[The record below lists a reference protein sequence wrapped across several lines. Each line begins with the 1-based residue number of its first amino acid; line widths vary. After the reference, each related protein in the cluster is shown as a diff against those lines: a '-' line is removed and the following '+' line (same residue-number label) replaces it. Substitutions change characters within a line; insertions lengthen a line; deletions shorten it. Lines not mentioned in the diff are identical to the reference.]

1 MPSLNLDNVPFD
13 HELTKTTSEGLM
25 KPSRPGN
32 NISKSIPS
40 TPFQVFNQKK
50 SKCSTP
56 VPKNIEKV
64 PNIQYD
70 DFIMS
75 I

>member
-40 TPFQVFNQKK
+40 TPF
-50 SKCSTP
+50 
-56 VPKNIEKV
+56 
-64 PNIQYD
+64 
-70 DFIMS
+70 
-75 I
+75 

>member
-13 HELTKTTSEGLM
+13 HELTKTSSEGLL
-25 KPSRPGN
+25 KPRPGN
-32 NISKSIPS
+32 NVSKSIPS
-40 TPFQVFNQKK
+40 TPFQGFNQKK